1 MDQNKDQFESCIQ
14 PSQLRVKKK
23 KKKGEE
29 KRRREVD
36 SAGCAD
42 RCRRPCFSIS
52 KRRNKDGQTKTKSQ
66 KKKAGKGKGQGKRG
80 REAGMALHASHL
92 IRRSRVC
99 PVHVDVSLRASVAG
113 ERQELPRA

>member
-1 MDQNKDQFESCIQ
+1 MYPAESAQ
-14 PSQLRVKKK
+14 GEEEEEKRR
-23 KKKGEE
+23 GEE

-66 KKKAGKGKGQGKRG
+66 KKKAGKGRGKRG

-99 PVHVDVSLRASVAG
+99 PLHVDVSLRASVAG